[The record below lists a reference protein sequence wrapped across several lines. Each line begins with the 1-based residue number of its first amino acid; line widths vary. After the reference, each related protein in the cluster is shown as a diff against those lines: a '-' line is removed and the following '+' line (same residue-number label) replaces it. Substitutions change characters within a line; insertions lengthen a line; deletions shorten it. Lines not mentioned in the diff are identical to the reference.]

1 MSHPQTVGQAREAR
15 LEESLELSNWQEL
28 YRPRIT
34 TPEEAVKAVKSGDR
48 VFLTGNASVPLQLL
62 AALVQRAPELRQ
74 VEICHPLVICPADYV
89 APAMEGHLR
98 VNSMFISANV
108 RKAVNEGRA
117 DFTPVMLSEF
127 PLLFK
132 NGILPLDVA
141 FIHVSPPDQE
151 GFCSMGAESGL
162 TITAAEVAKIVIA
175 QVNPQMPRTLGDTRM
190 HISRIHYLVPVD
202 CPISEHAMSED
213 AAQDVV
219 EQIAGHIAGLIP
231 DGATMQLGIGALP
244 NAVLKYLFNKKD
256 LGVHSELISDGVI
269 DLVEAG
275 VLTGARKSLHP
286 GKIICGFLLGTR
298 RLYDW
303 VDNNPLVELHRTE
316 YVNDPFVV
324 AQNDRM
330 VAINSAIEV
339 DLTGQVCA
347 DSIGPKMHSAV
358 GGQLD
363 FIYGASRA
371 KGGVPIIA
379 LPSTSQLRDGTV
391 VSKIVPMLKLGA
403 GVVTSRNHVR
413 FVVTEYGVADL
424 YGKSVRQRTQA
435 LIQIAHPDF
444 RDDIAEMARE
454 LRYI

>member
-1 MSHPQTVGQAREAR
+1 MLCKAQEFMTDWQQT
-15 LEESLELSNWQEL
+15 
-28 YRPRIT
+28 YRSRIT
-34 TPEEAVKAVKSGDR
+34 TPEEAVKVIKSGDR
-48 VFLTGNASVPLQLL
+48 VFLTGNASVPLPLL
-62 AALVQRAPELRQ
+62 DAVVKRAPELRD
-74 VEICHPLVICPADYV
+74 VEVCHPLTICPADYV
-89 APAMEGHLR
+89 APAMAGHLR
-98 VNSMFISANV
+98 INSMFISANV

-132 NGILPLDVA
+132 NGHLPLDVA
-141 FIHVSPPDQE
+141 LIHVSPPDKD

-162 TITAAEVAKIVIA
+162 TISAAEVAKIVIA
-175 QVNPQMPRTLGDTRM
+175 QVNEQMPRTLGDTAMHLDRM
-190 HISRIHYLVPVD
+190 HHIIPCDTPLFEMP
-202 CPISEHAMSED
+202 MGED
-213 AAQDVV
+213 ADQAIV
-219 EQIAGHIAGLIP
+219 EQIAAHIAALIP

-244 NAVLKYLFNKKD
+244 NAVLKFLFNKKD
-256 LGVHSELISDGVI
+256 LGIHSELISDGVI

-275 VLTGARKSLHP
+275 VVNGSRKSLHP
-286 GKIICGFLLGTR
+286 GKITCGFLLGTK

-303 VDNNPLVELHRTE
+303 VNNNPLVELRRTE

-324 AQNDRM
+324 AQNERM

-363 FIYGASRA
+363 FIFGSSRS

-379 LPSTSQLRDGTV
+379 LPSTSTLRDGTV
-391 VSKIVPMLKLGA
+391 ISKIVPMLKLGA
-403 GVVTSRNHVR
+403 GVVTSRNHVH

-424 YGKSVRQRTQA
+424 YGKTVRQRAAA
-435 LIQIAHPDF
+435 LANIAHPCF
-444 RDDIAEMARE
+444 RDEIRAQARE
-454 LRYI
+454 LNYL